1 MQTNSA
7 QVTMD
12 SKELELL
19 ERYEAQFGETPP
31 VAFLDPQTS
40 KKMILDALRN
50 NRPFDEKDLE
60 SEPDIA
66 LIRRRPPARSMRRLM
81 GAQPRLRL
89 RTTPSAPG
97 SAA

>member
-1 MQTNSA
+1 MNSA

-60 SEPDIA
+60 LEPDIA
-66 LIRRRPPARSMRRLM
+66 LIRRRPPARSMRRLNSK
-81 GAQPRLRL
+81 L
-89 RTTPSAPG
+89 
-97 SAA
+97 

>member
-31 VAFLDPQTS
+31 VAFL
-40 KKMILDALRN
+40 
-50 NRPFDEKDLE
+50 E
-60 SEPDIA
+60 SSNIQENVSGRAPEQSS
-66 LIRRRPPARSMRRLM
+66 IR
-81 GAQPRLRL
+81 
-89 RTTPSAPG
+89 
-97 SAA
+97 